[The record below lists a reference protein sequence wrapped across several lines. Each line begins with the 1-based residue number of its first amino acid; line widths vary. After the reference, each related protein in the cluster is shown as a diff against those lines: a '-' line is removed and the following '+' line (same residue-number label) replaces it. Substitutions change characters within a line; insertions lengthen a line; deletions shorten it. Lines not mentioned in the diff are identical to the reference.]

1 MKILEDKIIKEKVYI
16 HKYGN
21 GLELLIIP
29 KKGFINKLLMFGT
42 RFGSI
47 DNKFVINGEKVELPD
62 GIAHFLEH
70 KVFEEKDNSVVLA
83 KLSALGA
90 LTNAYTTYDHTT
102 YFFDT
107 IDNYEECAKI
117 LFKCVQSP
125 HFSEDGINNER
136 DVITQELQMYNDDE
150 NSKVY
155 MNLLE
160 SMYSNHPI
168 RIDIGGTVDSVKNID
183 KDILYKCYNSFY
195 NVSNMVVC
203 VCGDVDID
211 ETISFIGSLIP
222 NKIQKVDLKKLS
234 PVEQKKI
241 LQKKIV
247 AKMDIHTPLLAIG
260 FKDSNISLRN
270 NDERIKY
277 DISVQIVMD
286 MLLGK
291 SSNLYKELYYDNLL
305 PGRLTLEYLY
315 VKDVAYAI
323 MQMSTTNPEL
333 VIEKLKNEMKS
344 ISFDENTFQRI
355 RKTLYGE
362 YIKEFNSISNIGMT
376 VFADYMRGINTLD
389 YSENYEKISFDDVK
403 QVFNELFTEE
413 NMCVSI
419 VEKKEK

>member
-90 LTNAYTTYDHTT
+90 LANAYTTYDHTT

-136 DVITQELQMYNDDE
+136 DVIIQELQMYNDDE

-222 NKIQKVDLKKLS
+222 NKVQKVDVKKLS
-234 PVEQKKI
+234 SVEPKNIFQKKV
-241 LQKKIV
+241 V

-305 PGRLTLEYLY
+305 PGRLTFEYLY
-315 VKDVAYAI
+315 VKDVAYVI
-323 MQMSTTNPEL
+323 MQMFTTNPEI
-333 VIEKLKNEMKS
+333 VIEKLKNEIKN
-344 ISFDENTFQRI
+344 ISFEENVFQRI

-389 YSENYEKISFDDVK
+389 YSKNYEKIRFDDVK

-419 VEKKEK
+419 IEKKEK

>member
-1 MKILEDKIIKEKVYI
+1 MKILEDKIINEKVYI

-90 LTNAYTTYDHTT
+90 LANAYTTYDHTT

-136 DVITQELQMYNDDE
+136 DVIIQELQMYNDDE

-222 NKIQKVDLKKLS
+222 NKVQKVDVKKLS
-234 PVEQKKI
+234 SVEPKNIFQKK
-241 LQKKIV
+241 V
-247 AKMDIHTPLLAIG
+247 VTKMDIHTPLLAIG

-305 PGRLTLEYLY
+305 PGRLTFEYLY
-315 VKDVAYAI
+315 VKDVAYVI
-323 MQMSTTNPEL
+323 MQMFTTNPEI
-333 VIEKLKNEMKS
+333 VIEKLKNEIKN
-344 ISFDENTFQRI
+344 ISFEENVFQRI

-389 YSENYEKISFDDVK
+389 YSKNYEKIRFDDVK

-419 VEKKEK
+419 IEKKEK